1 MLKKYA
7 IKKIMLSSIALLI
20 LTILYFFPKENQTFE
35 IPTTINYK
43 DSLQSAIYLVDK
55 NDYVARTGVIN
66 NNEDTIDSIK
76 YLISC
81 LTINSNNEIYIPYG
95 FSAIIPKNTK
105 LNDLSLENGLLKL
118 NFSKEFLNIDLNDE
132 EKMLESLVYTLTSL
146 KEVKEIM
153 IFVDNELLNKMPNSQ
168 KQLPTI
174 LDKSFGINKIYNI
187 DNIKNT
193 TQVTTYYLSKSNDNY
208 YYVPITTVSNEE
220 SEKVEIIIE
229 QLKSKPI
236 TKTNLIGFLHANA
249 ELEDYEILSNSIN
262 LSFNNY
268 LLDDIENE
276 TILEE
281 VKYAIAYSINDTY
294 GIDSVNYIID
304 NKKIDELVLP

>member
-20 LTILYFFPKENQTFE
+20 LTILYFFPKENQALE

-43 DSLQSAIYLVDK
+43 DSLQTAIYLVDK
-55 NDYVARTGVIN
+55 NNYVARTGVIN
-66 NNEDTIDSIK
+66 NNKDTINSIK
-76 YLISC
+76 YLVSC

-105 LNDLSLENGLLKL
+105 LKDLSLENGLLKL
-118 NFSKEFLNIDLNDE
+118 NFSQEFLNTTKNDE
-132 EKMLESLVYTLTSL
+132 EKMLESLVFTLTSL
-146 KEVKEIM
+146 REVSKIM
-153 IFVDNELLNKMPNSQ
+153 ILVDNNILNKMPISQ

-174 LDKSFGINKIYNI
+174 LDKSFGINKVYNI
-187 DNIKNT
+187 NNIKDT
-193 TQVTTYYLSKSNDNY
+193 TQVITYYLSKNNDNY
-208 YYVPITTVSNEE
+208 YYVPVTTVSNEK

-268 LLDDIENE
+268 LLDDIENN

-294 GIDSVNYIID
+294 GIDNVNYIID
-304 NKKIDELVLP
+304 NRKIDELVLP

>member
-35 IPTTINYK
+35 IPSTINYK

-66 NNEDTIDSIK
+66 NNKDTIDSIK

-81 LTINSNNEIYIPYG
+81 LTINSNNEVYIPYE
-95 FSAIIPKNTK
+95 FNAIIPKNTK
-105 LNDLSLENGLLKL
+105 LKDLSLENGLLKL
-118 NFSKEFLNIDLNDE
+118 NFSQEFLDTTKNNE
-132 EKMLESLVYTLTSL
+132 EKMLESIVYTLTSL

-153 IFVDNELLNKMPNSQ
+153 IFVEDNILNKLPISQ

-220 SEKVEIIIE
+220 SEKIEIIIE

-294 GIDSVNYIID
+294 GIDNVNYIID
-304 NKKIDELVLP
+304 NKKIDELVVP

>member
-1 MLKKYA
+1 MLKNYA

-20 LTILYFFPKENQTFE
+20 LTILYFFPKENQTLE
-35 IPTTINYK
+35 IPSTVNYK

-55 NDYVARTGVIN
+55 NDYVARTDIIN
-66 NNEDTIDSIK
+66 NNQDTIDSIK

-118 NFSKEFLNIDLNDE
+118 NFSKEFLNINLNDE
-132 EKMLESLVYTLTSL
+132 EKMLESLVYTLTSI
-146 KEVKEIM
+146 KEVKKIM

-168 KQLPTI
+168 KQLSTT
-174 LDKSFGINKIYNI
+174 LDKSFGINKVYNI
-187 DNIKNT
+187 DNIKDT
-193 TQVTTYYLSKSNDNY
+193 TQVTTYYLSKNDDSY
-208 YYVPITTVSNEE
+208 YYVPITTVSNDE

-276 TILEE
+276 IILEE

>member
-20 LTILYFFPKENQTFE
+20 LTILYFFPKESKTLE
-35 IPTTINYK
+35 IPSTVNLQETTK
-43 DSLQSAIYLVDK
+43 SVIYLIDK
-55 NDYVARTGVIN
+55 NDYVAKTNIIN
-66 NNEDTIDSIK
+66 NNKDTIDSIK

-81 LTINSNNEIYIPYG
+81 LTVNSNNEIYLPYG
-95 FSAIIPKNTK
+95 FSPIIPKNTK
-105 LNDLSLENGLLKL
+105 LIDLSLESGLLKL
-118 NFSKEFLNIDLNDE
+118 NFSKEILNIDSAKE
-132 EKMLESLVYTLTSL
+132 EKLLESLIYTLTSI
-146 KEVKEIM
+146 KEVQNIM
-153 IFVDNELLNKMPNSQ
+153 IFVENKLLNALPNSN
-168 KQLPTI
+168 KQLTPT
-174 LDKSFGINKIYNI
+174 LDKSYGINKIYNI
-187 DNIKNT
+187 ESIKNT
-193 TQVTTYYLSKSNDNY
+193 TQVTTYYLSKNNNYY
-208 YYVPITTVSNEE
+208 YYVPITTVSNEN

-236 TKTNLIGFLHANA
+236 AKTNLIGFLHANA
-249 ELEDYEILSNSIN
+249 ELEDYEILNDSIN

-294 GIDSVNYIID
+294 GINNINYIIND
-304 NKKIDELVLP
+304 KKIDELTLN